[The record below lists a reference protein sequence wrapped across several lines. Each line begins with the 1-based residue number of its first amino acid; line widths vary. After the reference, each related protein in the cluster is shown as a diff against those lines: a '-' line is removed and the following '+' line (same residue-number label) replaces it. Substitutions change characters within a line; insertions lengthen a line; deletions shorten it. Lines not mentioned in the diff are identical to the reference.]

1 MLRRVRIKAVPK
13 ARTGYQVNGSL
24 MNDISVWGGGDYA
37 RQSGIP
43 EPEVKESIGA
53 VPRDEANLEAEGG
66 ETAVVNTGNIPAFYK
81 IQGPRHTEGG
91 VPLNLPD
98 ESFIFSDTRSM
109 KIKDPA
115 VLKRFGLSPKQGG
128 YTPAEI
134 SKKFGLNQYVKILRD
149 PNSDSISK
157 KTAELMIKNA
167 VIKLGELALVQESK
181 KGFEQGIPEIAKP
194 ALEAKGISAEDIMP
208 PKPQEQATQQAM
220 PQQMPSGAPIATP
233 EMMAQYGMEMGSFY
247 PEFAYGGFLPRAQ
260 AGIITPYEKART
272 TQGNIT
278 PTGQQNKF
286 SDRKQK
292 LDEYLGQWKEAIP
305 GIESM
310 NEGQAQKAI
319 YEWSLKNNPDAIRN
333 MWSTYGLTAKGMK
346 SDALKALSQDKTGKF
361 TSEMLQDPKILEQL
375 QDAYVDNYFGVR
387 QLDPIK
393 PKTPDG
399 TPTPT
404 PDGTPDITQETCTC
418 TDPETGQEVTRALMP
433 GEECDCPDGKK
444 GTKDTDSTIKPP
456 RKRSGP
462 WLQDVMDVTGAAID
476 KASINKYLPQR
487 TDVDLV
493 KPDLHTF
500 DPTALYNQITGGKY
514 FGEFAGNPQQASAR
528 QSQLAGQFAEQLATI
543 GNQYNTMNQQAGQ
556 SHEYQ
561 VNALENQE
569 RGMDAQAEQQYLDRS
584 AIARNQYDNSKRQAR
599 KISREAQKNLLT
611 NMTKTDALNQ
621 LYPNYQVDPSMGGW
635 VNYTPTD
642 KDVDPGQAQKDAIEF
657 AQGLE
662 AASLTPEMQ
671 AAIFNATYGKRYGG
685 TTFRDGGYIYSVFP
699 IVTL

>member
-1 MLRRVRIKAVPK
+1 MLRRVKIKAIPK

-53 VPRDEANLEAEGG
+53 VPREDANLEAEGG
-66 ETAVVNTGNIPAFYK
+66 ETAVVNTGSIPAFYK

-149 PNSDSISK
+149 PNSDNISK

-167 VIKLGELALVQESK
+167 VVKLGELALVQESK

-194 ALEAKGISAEDIMP
+194 ALEAKGISPEDIMP
-208 PKPQEQATQQAM
+208 PKPQEQAPQQDM
-220 PQQMPSGAPIATP
+220 PEQMPSGAPIATP

-247 PEFAYGGFLPRAQ
+247 PEFAYGGFFQDGGGQRALTQ
-260 AGIITPYEKART
+260 AELEERRKKAENIRKEKGTSCPPGYVKLADGTCAKGSITPGSASSTLGKAKPGTGAPNQAWRDT
-272 TQGNIT
+272 ICNQLSKGVSPQELASQGHGT
-278 PTGQQNKF
+278 V
-286 SDRKQK
+286 
-292 LDEYLGQWKEAIP
+292 A
-305 GIESM
+305 
-310 NEGQAQKAI
+310 
-319 YEWSLKNNPDAIRN
+319 
-333 MWSTYGLTAKGMK
+333 GLTSQFADCIKKGESATPGKEEVDFLQLEEPPGDSSM
-346 SDALKALSQDKTGKF
+346 DTCTCVDPKTGK
-361 TSEMLQDPKILEQL
+361 
-375 QDAYVDNYFGVR
+375 
-387 QLDPIK
+387 
-393 PKTPDG
+393 
-399 TPTPT
+399 
-404 PDGTPDITQETCTC
+404 
-418 TDPETGQEVTRALMP
+418 EVTRALMP
-433 GEECDCPDGKK
+433 GEECDCPDGSE
-444 GTKDTDSTIKPP
+444 GSTESGAMGMTPP

-476 KASINKYLPQR
+476 QASINKYLPQR

-514 FGEFAGNPQQASAR
+514 FGEFAGDPRQASAR

-543 GNQYNTMNQQAGQ
+543 GNQYNTMNQGAGQ
-556 SHEYQ
+556 QHEYK
-561 VNALENQE
+561 VNDLENQE
-569 RGMDAQAEQQYLDRS
+569 RGMDAASEQQYLDRS

-599 KISREAQKNLLT
+599 KITREAKKNLLT

-642 KDVDPGQAQKDAIEF
+642 KQVDPGQAQKDAIAY
-657 AQGLE
+657 AQQLE
-662 AASLTPEMQ
+662 EAGLTPEMQ
-671 AAIFNATYGKRYGG
+671 TAIFQTMYGKRFGG
-685 TTFRDGGYIYSVFP
+685 TTFKNGGYVYSVFP
-699 IVTL
+699 IVTP

>member
-43 EPEVKESIGA
+43 KPEVKESISA

-149 PNSDSISK
+149 PNSDNISK

-208 PKPQEQATQQAM
+208 PKPQEQTPQQAM

-247 PEFAYGGFLPRAQ
+247 PEFAYGGFFQDGGPQSRALTQ
-260 AGIITPYEKART
+260 AELEERRKKANNIKKVQGTAAPEGYIKLADGTYAKGTITPGSASSTLGKAKPGTGAPNQAWRDT
-272 TQGNIT
+272 ICNQLSKGVSPQELAAQGHGT
-278 PTGQQNKF
+278 V
-286 SDRKQK
+286 
-292 LDEYLGQWKEAIP
+292 A
-305 GIESM
+305 
-310 NEGQAQKAI
+310 
-319 YEWSLKNNPDAIRN
+319 
-333 MWSTYGLTAKGMK
+333 GLTSQFADCIKKGESATPGK
-346 SDALKALSQDKTGKF
+346 EEVDFLQLEEPPGDSSQD
-361 TSEMLQDPKILEQL
+361 
-375 QDAYVDNYFGVR
+375 
-387 QLDPIK
+387 
-393 PKTPDG
+393 
-399 TPTPT
+399 
-404 PDGTPDITQETCTC
+404 TCTC

-433 GEECDCPDGKK
+433 GEECDCPDGSE
-444 GTKDTDSTIKPP
+444 GSTESGAMGITPP

-476 KASINKYLPQR
+476 QASINKYLPQR

-514 FGEFAGNPQQASAR
+514 FGEFAGDPRQASAR

-556 SHEYQ
+556 LHEYK
-561 VNALENQE
+561 VNELENQE
-569 RGMDAQAEQQYLDRS
+569 RGMDAASEQQYLDRS

-599 KISREAQKNLLT
+599 KITREAKKNLLT

-642 KDVDPGQAQKDAIEF
+642 KDVDPGQAQKDAIAY
-657 AQGLE
+657 AQQLE
-662 AASLTPEMQ
+662 EAGLTPEMQ
-671 AAIFNATYGKRYGG
+671 TAIFQTMYGKKFGG
-685 TTFRDGGYIYSVFP
+685 TTFKNGGYVYSVFP

>member
-208 PKPQEQATQQAM
+208 PKPQEQAPQQAM

-247 PEFAYGGFLPRAQ
+247 PEFAYGGFFQDGGPQSRALTQ
-260 AGIITPYEKART
+260 AELEERRKKANNIKKVQGTAAPEGYIKLADGTYAKGTITPGSASSTLGKAKPGTGAPNQAWRDT
-272 TQGNIT
+272 ICNQLSKGVSPQELAAQGHGT
-278 PTGQQNKF
+278 V
-286 SDRKQK
+286 
-292 LDEYLGQWKEAIP
+292 A
-305 GIESM
+305 
-310 NEGQAQKAI
+310 
-319 YEWSLKNNPDAIRN
+319 
-333 MWSTYGLTAKGMK
+333 GLTSQFADCIKKGESATPGK
-346 SDALKALSQDKTGKF
+346 EEVDFLQLEEPPGDSSQD
-361 TSEMLQDPKILEQL
+361 
-375 QDAYVDNYFGVR
+375 
-387 QLDPIK
+387 
-393 PKTPDG
+393 
-399 TPTPT
+399 
-404 PDGTPDITQETCTC
+404 TCTC

-433 GEECDCPDGKK
+433 GEECDCPDGSE
-444 GTKDTDSTIKPP
+444 GSTESGAMGITPP

-476 KASINKYLPQR
+476 QASINKYLPQR

-514 FGEFAGNPQQASAR
+514 FGEFAGDPRQASAR

-543 GNQYNTMNQQAGQ
+543 GNQYNTQNQQAGQ

-599 KISREAQKNLLT
+599 KITREAKKNLLT

-642 KDVDPGQAQKDAIEF
+642 KQVDPGQAQKDAIAY
-657 AQGLE
+657 AQQLE
-662 AASLTPEMQ
+662 EAGLTPEMQ
-671 AAIFNATYGKRYGG
+671 TAIFQTMYGKKFGG
-685 TTFRDGGYIYSVFP
+685 TTFKNGGYVYSVFP